1 MASFL
6 KLARLATQ
14 VAATRKALER
24 PLEPPVGRFQ
34 RSLAFAAHRAFI
46 VSLAISAGFVFGLL
60 SIGGHAAWLAW
71 LRIALGVILLVEGL
85 LLATDW
91 SGARRL
97 MLWRMRRGDPAGV
110 RLPLTHRLVR
120 RLASPVLQFLGI
132 AWLGAGI
139 YAVTIGLQ
147 QLV

>member
-60 SIGGHAAWLAW
+60 SLGGHA
-71 LRIALGVILLVEGL
+71 
-85 LLATDW
+85 
-91 SGARRL
+91 
-97 MLWRMRRGDPAGV
+97 
-110 RLPLTHRLVR
+110 
-120 RLASPVLQFLGI
+120 